1 METALVAASIAAL
14 ASTVGAVV
22 SWFGAFQARRTVIR
36 HHAWERFTWA
46 LRQQPHDR
54 AYDISIAVL
63 RNLATVS
70 WWPEPDRRLAYRAL
84 RRRER
89 AAADAERPQGPTAGQ
104 EADS

>member
-70 WWPEPDRRLAYRAL
+70 WWPKSDRRLAYRAL
-84 RRRER
+84 RRER
-89 AAADAERPQGPTAGQ
+89 AAADTTRPPGPTAGQ